1 MCAGCLLKNTPTN
14 SKYVV
19 NQKLEHF
26 DDINITIGLEPN
38 MSNMTSGAGTDRVSR
53 SLVVL

>member
-1 MCAGCLLKNTPTN
+1 MCAGCLLKNTSTN

-26 DDINITIGLEPN
+26 DDIDITIGLEPN
-38 MSNMTSGAGTDRVSR
+38 IKIT
-53 SLVVL
+53 LE

>member
-38 MSNMTSGAGTDRVSR
+38 FDVILFECPSSKIVSTD
-53 SLVVL
+53 LA